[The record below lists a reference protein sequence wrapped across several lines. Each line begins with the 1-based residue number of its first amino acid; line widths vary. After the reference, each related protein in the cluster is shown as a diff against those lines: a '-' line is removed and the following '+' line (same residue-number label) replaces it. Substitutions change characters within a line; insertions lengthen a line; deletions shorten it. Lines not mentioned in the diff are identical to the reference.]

1 MGVGGGHRDVFEGEY
16 QQLVSQKRLETHLIL
31 KVHRFPETVQLKL
44 GFLRIFTFSSRAES

>member
-1 MGVGGGHRDVFEGEY
+1 MGGGHRDVFEGEY
-16 QQLVSQKRLETHLIL
+16 QQLVSQKPLETHLIL